1 MSDQLGFYVMVYKV
15 IKCTF
20 SSTFL
25 YIKSLHY
32 KLYYIGVIQIFIFY
46 ICVIQAS
53 QVFFQ
58 LQAVSMGRAREI
70 TRRSP
75 TEQLE
80 YGVVA
85 DIEGCIG
92 SEVLTPTPEQ
102 IIKKYK
108 LGHVFK
114 AILDC

>member
-1 MSDQLGFYVMVYKV
+1 MKEKV
-15 IKCTF
+15 EFEEVTIRVPRAIMNLLRN
-20 SSTFL
+20 SEE
-25 YIKSLHY
+25 I
-32 KLYYIGVIQIFIFY
+32 IG
-46 ICVIQAS
+46 
-53 QVFFQ
+53 
-58 LQAVSMGRAREI
+58 
-70 TRRSP
+70 RSP
-75 TEQLE
+75 IEQLE

-114 AILDC
+114 TILDC